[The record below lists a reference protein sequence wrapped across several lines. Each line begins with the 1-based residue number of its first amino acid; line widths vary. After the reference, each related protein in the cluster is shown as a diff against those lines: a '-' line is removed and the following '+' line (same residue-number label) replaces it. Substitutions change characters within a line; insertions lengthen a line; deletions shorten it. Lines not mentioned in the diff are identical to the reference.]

1 MDAHDAVEET
11 LTVKGAING
20 KSVLGMSSDAVSN
33 KTVKDL
39 RREIYK
45 AIGEDSSDVDLLLT
59 VAGRTLQDI
68 EQLET
73 LAENTK
79 PVEVLLI
86 VQAAPEFDESLP
98 RNEQISILKRM
109 LSSSKIEKQKLS
121 SELLRKMLTTDDRKI
136 FQMVI
141 EGGLLPRL
149 VQLARG
155 SVDLEV
161 QHDALWALSIISC
174 APRLCAQQFVDY
186 GALDIFVKKL
196 SSPVQNERDQ
206 AIMAIGN
213 VVTDSVF
220 LRDIALSS
228 GAFAGILQEL
238 ENLDA
243 DFNTEDDS
251 GGYTALL
258 SGEKVGMYEMPRQVQ
273 TVWALCNL
281 CKGQPPPRM
290 TLIEP
295 ALEEFKRLLG
305 EDNEDINFIVLKAL
319 SNITNNDIN
328 VVDVLVK
335 KGFSSLVVKELRRVD
350 GEKYQPNAYDFSD
363 LLGAALDLLY
373 QLLSGTHAHKQELMS
388 CNVLDILH
396 SILAVVPNTLHP
408 PVHVRIAAC
417 RAISK
422 FFEGSSDDIQH
433 AIDKGSILELNR
445 ILASDKKIS
454 VKEVALHALCCGAL
468 GGTLEQMVV
477 ITKAC
482 IRSVLS
488 MLKRCKEQSTI
499 EVLNVLERIL
509 ANHKRRKRRWER
521 IDTTVANSSS
531 IVKIIVEES
540 VDKIAE
546 LVKKDL
552 HTSLVSS
559 KARSILSK
567 LESMKP

>member
-1 MDAHDAVEET
+1 MDARDAVEET
-11 LTVKGAING
+11 LTVTVLRAING
-20 KSVLGMSSDAVSN
+20 SSVLGMSSDAISG

-39 RREIYK
+39 RRQIYC
-45 AIGEDSSDVDLLLT
+45 AIEEDSSDVDLLLT

-73 LAENTK
+73 LAENMK

-98 RNEQISILKRM
+98 RNEQVTILKRM
-109 LSSSKIEKQKLS
+109 LSSSKIEKQKFS
-121 SELLRKMLTTDDRKI
+121 SELLRKMLSTDDRKL

-161 QHDALWALSIISC
+161 QQDALSALSIISC
-174 APRLCAQQFVDY
+174 APRLCAQQLVDY
-186 GALDIFVKKL
+186 GALDIFVEKL
-196 SSPVQNERDQ
+196 SSPVQKERDQ

-238 ENLDA
+238 QNLDA
-243 DFNTEDDS
+243 DS
-251 GGYTALL
+251 LSYTQ
-258 SGEKVGMYEMPRQVQ
+258 KVGMYEIPRQVQ

-281 CKGQPPPRM
+281 CKGQPPPHM

-295 ALEEFKRLLG
+295 ALEQFKRLL
-305 EDNEDINFIVLKAL
+305 DLDDDDISLIVLKAL
-319 SNITNNDIN
+319 SNITNNDID

-363 LLGAALDLLY
+363 LLGAALDLLF
-373 QLLSGTHAHKQELMS
+373 QLLSGTHAHKQQLMS
-388 CNVLDILH
+388 CNVLEILH

-408 PVHVRIAAC
+408 AVPVRIATC

-422 FFEGSSDDIQH
+422 FFEGSGDDIQH
-433 AIDKGSILELNR
+433 AIDKGSILELNH
-445 ILASDKKIS
+445 ILASDKEIS

-468 GGTLEQMVV
+468 GGTREQMIV
-477 ITKAC
+477 ITTAC
-482 IRSVLS
+482 IRSILS
-488 MLKRCKEQSTI
+488 MLKCCKEQSTI
-499 EVLNVLERIL
+499 EVLNVLERIF
-509 ANHKRRKRRWER
+509 ANHKRKRRWE
-521 IDTTVANSSS
+521 SSS

-540 VDKIAE
+540 VDKITE
-546 LVKKDL
+546 LGQL
-552 HTSLVSS
+552 HTPLVSS

-567 LESMKP
+567 LESMTP